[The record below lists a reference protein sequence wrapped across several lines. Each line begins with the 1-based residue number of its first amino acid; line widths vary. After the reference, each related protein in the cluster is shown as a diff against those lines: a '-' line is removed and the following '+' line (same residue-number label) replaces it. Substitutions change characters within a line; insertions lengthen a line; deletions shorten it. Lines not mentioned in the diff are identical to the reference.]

1 MSLSI
6 TFSLYDLEYLG
17 PFLAMG
23 LFFVYGLLQL
33 QKPHYCK
40 MWHKQY
46 WVRSKMIDVYGEYEE
61 TVCRKCGHHFIK

>member
-23 LFFVYGLLQL
+23 LFFVFGLLQL
-33 QKPHYCK
+33 QKSSYCK
-40 MWHKQY
+40 VWHQKY
-46 WVRSKMIDVYGEYEE
+46 WVRTDTKDYFEDKVEI
-61 TVCRKCGHHFIK
+61 VCKKCGHHFMK